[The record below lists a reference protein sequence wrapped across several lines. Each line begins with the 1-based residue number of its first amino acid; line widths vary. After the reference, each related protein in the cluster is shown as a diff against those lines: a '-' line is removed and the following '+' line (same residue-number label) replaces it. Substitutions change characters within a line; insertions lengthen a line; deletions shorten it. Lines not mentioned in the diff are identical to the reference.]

1 MKPRDGTL
9 PGQGETG
16 GRTPRPP
23 PRERTLLTG
32 PPGGMVLATEHYDD
46 DQIAQWD
53 TADRLDDSERR
64 RIREAVTGQRR
75 PSGS

>member
-16 GRTPRPP
+16 DGLPVPRPG
-23 PRERTLLTG
+23 RTLLTD
-32 PPGGMVLATEHYDD
+32 PPGGMVLAAEHYDD

-53 TADRLDDSERR
+53 TTDRLEDSERR
-64 RIREAVTGQRR
+64 RIREAVTGRT
-75 PSGS
+75 